1 MRTTWLSALA
11 VTAVSLLASTS
22 ALAQTRTVTGKVIE
36 AGNGAPIG
44 SAQVQIKGTTTGTLA
59 RDDGT
64 FTIIAPVQA
73 ITLTVRRIGF
83 PPQDV
88 AVAATQ
94 ESVTIT
100 MSRDPLKL
108 EEVVVTG
115 LATGMSR
122 RNLAN
127 SVASV
132 GAEEVSKVPA
142 TSIENALQGKVAG
155 AQIQQNTG
163 APGGG
168 NRIRLRGI
176 TSLISTA
183 NPLYVVDGVVTAD
196 IAIAPGLNKVTL
208 ASGTGIAVGSQ
219 ENPVNRIADLNP
231 NDIES
236 VEVLKGAAASA
247 IYGSKAS
254 AGVILITTKRGR
266 GGKPAF
272 TLRTGAGSSALA
284 YEEHSR
290 HFTNIADAYAVFAPI
305 AGTPQRAAVDQ
316 LFNPNLQ
323 IDYEKEAFGQ
333 HPFNWETS
341 LGVSGGNE
349 QTRYL
354 VSGLLKYDGGVAKNT
369 YARKQNLR
377 VNLDQNFGRKWVAS
391 INGEVLH
398 NGNDR
403 GLFGNDNAGNS
414 IYYTITKIP
423 SWLDLRQ
430 RPDGTYPASPFHA
443 SNPFQTIDMFQNE
456 ESVWR
461 SITSGRITYSPYT
474 SDRNQIRIVGV
485 GGFDVFQQKNFV
497 FSPPELY
504 FEDDDGFPG
513 TDALSYGQNINK
525 NLNLNAIHV
534 YTPAGGSFT
543 ATTSLGTQYETRD
556 LDVSR
561 TVSQN
566 LLSGLP
572 NLRDGTRRDLDEQA
586 ENVEDFGVFAQH
598 EFLWKERLLLTGGIR
613 ADRSTNNG
621 DTGQYFYYPKAAASY
636 RFAKVMRGVD
646 EVKAR
651 VAYGESGNQPTFG
664 QKFTNLTAGSI
675 GGIGGFTIGGT
686 TGSKDMRPERQR
698 EFEAGLDLALFGN
711 KATVE
716 LTGFE
721 RRISDLLLDRTLPPS
736 TGLGSE
742 RFNGGL
748 MRVRGFESSINIIPS
763 QFAGVQWNA
772 RINFALNRAKIM
784 ELPVPPFLFSTA
796 QVGAVRIEQGKSP
809 TQLIGN
815 DTVSVAD
822 KTPDGRDSVGLKVGQ
837 VVPVVMGDGNPDYTV
852 GFSNDF
858 KWRAFSA
865 YVLIDRQ
872 QGGMVAAGT
881 WRHYDLG
888 GNSRDFDVKTP
899 SGERLG
905 DQRVRVYRNVTR
917 TYYQDASFTKIR
929 EVTLGARVPKSWL
942 ARMRPLQGITDAQLS
957 VSGRNLYWW
966 TPYRGGDPEFSN
978 FGAGNDN
985 LQRNR
990 ELGAYPAS
998 RSFWVNLNLGF

>member
-73 ITLTVRRIGF
+73 ITLTIRRIGF

>member
-22 ALAQTRTVTGKVIE
+22 ALAQTRTVTGKVVE

-73 ITLTVRRIGF
+73 ITLTIRRIGF

-94 ESVTIT
+94 ASVTIT

>member
-1 MRTTWLSALA
+1 MLA
-11 VTAVSLLASTS
+11 ATLLASS
-22 ALAQTRTVTGKVIE
+22 AAVAQTRTITGKVVE

-44 SAQVQIKGTTTGTLA
+44 SAQIQIKGTTTGTLA

-64 FTIIAPVQA
+64 FTIIAPAQA
-73 ITLTVRRIGF
+73 VTLSVKRIGF

-88 AVAATQ
+88 PVAANQ

-100 MSRDPLKL
+100 MARDPLKL

-127 SVASV
+127 SVATV
-132 GAEEVSKVPA
+132 DAADVAKVPA
-142 TSIENALQGKVAG
+142 TSVENALQGKVAG

-183 NPLYVVDGVVTAD
+183 NPLYVVDGVVTSD
-196 IAIAPGLNKVTL
+196 IGIAPGLNKITL
-208 ASGTGIAVGSQ
+208 ASGSGIAVASQ
-219 ENPVNRIADLNP
+219 ESPVNRIADLNP

-272 TLRTGAGSSALA
+272 TLRSGAGSSALA

-290 HFTNIADAYAVFAPI
+290 HFKNIQDAYAVFAPI

-316 LFNPNLQ
+316 LFDPNRQ
-323 IDYEKEAFGQ
+323 IDYEKEAFGE

-341 LGVSGGNE
+341 LGVSGGND

-354 VSGLLKYDGGVAKNT
+354 VSGLLKYDGGIARNT
-369 YARKQNLR
+369 YARKQSLR
-377 VNLDQNFGRKWVAS
+377 VNLDQNFGPNWLAS
-391 INGEVLH
+391 INGEVLR
-398 NGNDR
+398 NANDR

-423 SWLDLRQ
+423 SWLDLR
-430 RPDGTYPASPFHA
+430 RRADGSYPISPFHA
-443 SNPFQTIDMFQNE
+443 SNPFQTMDLFQNQE
-456 ESVWR
+456 TVWR
-461 SITSGRITYSPYT
+461 SISSGRLTYSPYT
-474 SDRNQIRIVGV
+474 SERNQIRIVGV
-485 GGFDVFQQKNFV
+485 GGFDVFNQKNFV

-525 NLNLNAIHV
+525 NLNLNAVHV
-534 YTPAGGSFT
+534 FTPKGGAFS
-543 ATTSLGTQYETRD
+543 ATTSFGTQFETRD

-586 ENVEDFGVFAQH
+586 ESVQDFGMFAQH
-598 EFLWKERLLLTGGIR
+598 EFLWKERLLLTAGIR

-621 DTGQYFYYPKAAASY
+621 DTGKYFYYPKASASY
-636 RFAKVMRGVD
+636 RFSNVIRGFVD

-664 QKFTNLTAGSI
+664 QKFTNLNSGSI
-675 GGIGGFTIGGT
+675 GGIGGFTIGAT
-686 TGSKDMRPERQR
+686 TGSKTLRPERQK
-698 EFEAGLDLALFGN
+698 EYETGLDFALLGN
-711 KATVE
+711 RATVE
-716 LTGFE
+716 LTAFE

-736 TGLGSE
+736 SGLGSE

-748 MRVRGFESSINIIPS
+748 MRVRGFESSINIIPK
-763 QFAGVQWNA
+763 QFAGVQWSS
-772 RINFALNRAKIM
+772 RVNFALNRAKIM
-784 ELPVPPFLFSTA
+784 ELPVPPFLFSAA
-796 QVGAVRIEQGKSP
+796 QVGAVRIEKGKSP

-815 DTVSVAD
+815 DTVSVAN
-822 KTPDGRDSVGLKVGQ
+822 KTPDGRDSLGLKVGQ
-837 VVPVVMGDGNPDYTV
+837 VVPVVMGDGNPDYTL
-852 GFSNDF
+852 GFGNDF
-858 KWRAFSA
+858 KWKALSA

-872 QGGMVAAGT
+872 QGGMLAAGT

-888 GNSRDFDVKTP
+888 GNSRDYDVITP

-929 EVTLGARVPKSWL
+929 EVTLGARIPKSWL
-942 ARMRPLQGITDAQLS
+942 TKVRGMNGVSNAELS
-957 VSGRNLYWW
+957 VSGRNLSWW

-990 ELGAYPAS
+990 ELAAYPAS

>member
-1 MRTTWLSALA
+1 LALLTT
-11 VTAVSLLASTS
+11 TS
-22 ALAQTRTVTGKVIE
+22 AANAQTRTVTGKVVE
-36 AGNGAPIG
+36 VGNNAPIG
-44 SAQVQIKGTTTGTLA
+44 SAQIQIKGTTTGTLA

-64 FTIIAPVQA
+64 FTIVAPTTA

-83 PPQDV
+83 PPQD
-88 AVAATQ
+88 APVAANQDTI
-94 ESVTIT
+94 TIT
-100 MSRDPLKL
+100 MARDPLKL
-108 EEVVVTG
+108 EEIVVTG

-132 GAEEVSKVPA
+132 SADEVSKVPA

-176 TSLISTA
+176 TSLTSTA
-183 NPLYVVDGVVTAD
+183 NPLYVVDGVVTSD
-196 IAIAPGLNKVTL
+196 IGIAPGINRVTK
-208 ASGTGIAVGSQ
+208 ASGATSIAVASQ
-219 ENPVNRIADLNP
+219 ESPVNRIADLNP

-272 TLRTGAGSSALA
+272 TLRTGAGTSSLA
-284 YEEHSR
+284 YKEGSR
-290 HFTNIADAYAVFAPI
+290 HFTNIQDAYAVFAPI

-316 LFNPNLQ
+316 LFDPNRQ
-323 IDYEKEAFGQ
+323 IDYEQEVFGE

-369 YARKQNLR
+369 YARKQNIR
-377 VNLDQNFGRKWVAS
+377 VNLDQNFGKKWLAT
-391 INGEVLH
+391 INGEVLR
-398 NGNDR
+398 NNNDR

-423 SWLDLRQ
+423 SWLDLRR
-430 RPDGTYPASPFHA
+430 RPDGSYPVSPFHA
-443 SNPFQTIDMFQNE
+443 SNPFQTIDLFQNE
-456 ESVWR
+456 ETVWR
-461 SITSGRITYSPYT
+461 SITSGRLTYSAYT
-474 SDRNQIRIVGV
+474 SDRNQVRIVGV
-485 GGFDVFQQKNFV
+485 GGFDVFNQKNSV

-504 FEDDDGFPG
+504 FEDDDGFSG
-513 TDALSYGQNINK
+513 LNGLSYGQNINK
-525 NLNLNAIHV
+525 NLNLNAVHV
-534 YTPAGGSFT
+534 FTPVSGSFT

-556 LDVSR
+556 LDISR
-561 TVSQN
+561 TVSEN

-586 ENVEDFGVFAQH
+586 ENVEDFGMFAQH
-598 EFLWKERLLLTGGIR
+598 EFLWKEKLLLTAGLR

-621 DTGQYFYYPKAAASY
+621 DPGKYFYYPKASASY
-636 RFAKVMRGVD
+636 RFSNVIRDVIDEAKVRFAV
-646 EVKAR
+646 
-651 VAYGESGNQPTFG
+651 GESGNQPTFG
-664 QKFTNLTAGSI
+664 QKFTNLNSGNI
-675 GGIGGFTIGGT
+675 GGIGGFTIGT
-686 TGSKDMRPERQR
+686 TAGSKDLRPERQR
-698 EFEAGLDLALFGN
+698 EYETGVDLAMFGN

-716 LTGFE
+716 VTAFE

-736 TGLGSE
+736 SGLGSE

-748 MRVRGFESSINIIPS
+748 MRVRGLESSINIIPRE
-763 QFAGVQWNA
+763 FGGVQWNS
-772 RINFALNRAKIM
+772 RINFALNRAKIL
-784 ELPVPPFLFSTA
+784 ELPVPPFLFSSA
-796 QVGAVRIEQGKSP
+796 QVGAVRIEKGKSP

-815 DTVSVAD
+815 DTVSVAG
-822 KTPDGRDSVGLKVGQ
+822 KTPDGRDSVGLTVGQ
-837 VVPVVMGDGNPDYTV
+837 IVPVVMGDGNPDYTL
-852 GFSNDF
+852 GFGNDF
-858 KWRAFSA
+858 KWKGLSA

-872 QGGMVAAGT
+872 QGGMLAAGT

-888 GNSRDFDVKTP
+888 GNSRDFDVVTK

-905 DQRVRVYRNVTR
+905 DQRVRAYRNVTR
-917 TYYQDASFTKIR
+917 IYYQDASFTKIR
-929 EVTLGARVPKSWL
+929 EVTLGAKIPRSWL
-942 ARMRPLQGITDAQLS
+942 SKVRGVQGVSDAQIS

-966 TPYRGGDPEFSN
+966 TPYRGGDPEFTN

-990 ELGAYPAS
+990 ELAAYPAS

>member
-1 MRTTWLSALA
+1 MRYTWLFALA
-11 VTAVSLLASTS
+11 SSLASTA
-22 ALAQTRTVTGKVIE
+22 ALAQTRTVTGKAVE
-36 AGNGAPIG
+36 AENGAPIG
-44 SAQVQIKGTTTGTLA
+44 SAQIQIKGTTTGTLT

-64 FTIIAPVQA
+64 FTIIAPPQA

-83 PPQDV
+83 PPQDIAV
-88 AVAATQ
+88 AVNQNT
-94 ESVTIT
+94 VTIS
-100 MSRDPLKL
+100 MPRDPLKL
-108 EEVVVTG
+108 QEVVVTG
-115 LATGMSR
+115 LATGMAR

-132 GAEEVSKVPA
+132 DGAEVNRVPA

-176 TSLISTA
+176 TSLVSTA

-196 IAIAPGLNKVTL
+196 IGIAPGINRVTR
-208 ASGTGIAVGSQ
+208 ASGATSIAVASQ
-219 ENPVNRIADLNP
+219 ESPVNRIADLNP

-254 AGVILITTKRGR
+254 AGVILITTRRGQ

-272 TLRTGAGSSALA
+272 SLRTGIGSSSLA
-284 YEEHSR
+284 YKEHSR
-290 HFTNIADAYAVFAPI
+290 HFTNIQDAYAVYAPI

-316 LFNPNLQ
+316 MFDPNRQ
-323 IDYEKEAFGQ
+323 IDYEEVAFGEN
-333 HPFNWETS
+333 PINWETS

-354 VSGLLKYDGGVAKNT
+354 VSGLLKYDGGITKNT
-369 YARKQNLR
+369 YARKQGIR

-391 INGEVLH
+391 INGEVLR
-398 NGNDR
+398 NNNDR

-430 RPDGTYPASPFHA
+430 RPDGSYPVSPFHA
-443 SNPFQTIDMFQNE
+443 SNPLQTIDKFQNE
-456 ESVWR
+456 ETVWR
-461 SITSGRITYSPYT
+461 SITSGRLTYQAYT
-474 SDRNQIRIVGV
+474 SDQHQVQFVGI
-485 GGFDVFQQKNFV
+485 GGFDVFNQKNFV
-497 FSPPELY
+497 FSPPELF
-504 FEDDDGFPG
+504 FEDDDGFTG
-513 TDALSYGQNINK
+513 LNALSYGQNLNT
-525 NLNLNAIHV
+525 NLNLNGV
-534 YTPAGGSFT
+534 YVFTPRAGSFT
-543 ATTSLGTQYETRD
+543 LTTSAGTQYETRT

-561 TVSQN
+561 TVSEN

-586 ENVEDFGVFAQH
+586 EDVEDFGMFAQS
-598 EFLWKERLLLTGGIR
+598 EFLWKERLLLTAGIR
-613 ADRSTNNG
+613 ADRSSNNG
-621 DTGQYFYYPKAAASY
+621 DPGKYFYYPKAAVSY
-636 RFAKVMRGVD
+636 RFMNVAAGWLDEAKVRFAV
-646 EVKAR
+646 
-651 VAYGESGNQPTFG
+651 GESGNQPTFG
-664 QKFTNLTAGSI
+664 QKFTNLNSGSI
-675 GGIGGFTIGGT
+675 GGIGGFTIGT
-686 TGSKDMRPERQR
+686 TAGSKDLHPERQR
-698 EFEAGLDLALFGN
+698 EYETGVDLTMFGHV
-711 KATVE
+711 ATVE
-716 LTGFE
+716 LTAFE
-721 RRISDLLLDRTLPPS
+721 RQISDLLLDRTLPPS
-736 TGLGSE
+736 SGLGSE

-748 MRVRGFESSINIIPS
+748 MRVRGFESSINIIPKP
-763 QFAGVQWNA
+763 FAGVQWTS
-772 RINFALNRAKIM
+772 RINFAMNRGKIL

-796 QVGAVRIEQGKSP
+796 QVGAVRIEKGKSP

-815 DTVSVAD
+815 DTVSIAG
-822 KTPDGRDSVGLKVGQ
+822 KTPDGRDSVGLKIGA
-837 VVPVVMGDGNPDYTV
+837 VVPVVMGDGNPDYTI
-852 GFSNDF
+852 GFGNDF
-858 KWRAFSA
+858 KWKALSA

-872 QGGMVAAGT
+872 QGGMLAAGT

-888 GNSRDFDVKTP
+888 GNSRDYDAPTKN
-899 SGERLG
+899 GNERLG

-917 TYYQDASFTKIR
+917 TYYQDASFTKLR
-929 EVTLGARVPKSWL
+929 EVTVGAQVPKAWL
-942 ARMRPLQGITDAQLS
+942 SKVRGFNGVTNAQVS
-957 VSGRNLYWW
+957 VSGRNLFWW

-990 ELGAYPAS
+990 ELAAYPAN

>member
-1 MRTTWLSALA
+1 LALLTT
-11 VTAVSLLASTS
+11 TS
-22 ALAQTRTVTGKVIE
+22 AANAQTRTVTGKVVE
-36 AGNGAPIG
+36 VGNNAPIG
-44 SAQVQIKGTTTGTLA
+44 SAQIQIKGTTTGTLA

-64 FTIIAPVQA
+64 FTIIAPTTA

-83 PPQDV
+83 PPQD
-88 AVAATQ
+88 APVAANQDTI
-94 ESVTIT
+94 TIT
-100 MSRDPLKL
+100 MARDPLKL
-108 EEVVVTG
+108 EEIVVTG

-132 GAEEVSKVPA
+132 SADEVSKVPA

-176 TSLISTA
+176 TSLTSTA
-183 NPLYVVDGVVTAD
+183 NPLYVVDGVVTSD
-196 IAIAPGLNKVTL
+196 IGIAPGINRVTK
-208 ASGTGIAVGSQ
+208 ASGATSIAVASQ
-219 ENPVNRIADLNP
+219 ESPVNRIADLNP

-272 TLRTGAGSSALA
+272 TLRTGAGTSSLA
-284 YEEHSR
+284 YKEGSR
-290 HFTNIADAYAVFAPI
+290 HFTNIQDAYAVFAPI

-316 LFNPNLQ
+316 LFDPNRQ
-323 IDYEKEAFGQ
+323 IDYEQEVFGE

-369 YARKQNLR
+369 YARKQNIR
-377 VNLDQNFGRKWVAS
+377 VNLDQNFGKKWLAT
-391 INGEVLH
+391 INGEVLR
-398 NGNDR
+398 NNNDR

-414 IYYTITKIP
+414 IYYTNTKIP
-423 SWLDLRQ
+423 SWLDLLR
-430 RPDGTYPASPFHA
+430 RPDGSYPVSPFHA
-443 SNPFQTIDMFQNE
+443 SNPFQTIDLFQNE
-456 ESVWR
+456 ETVWR
-461 SITSGRITYSPYT
+461 SITSGRLTYSAYT
-474 SDRNQIRIVGV
+474 SDRNQVRIVGV
-485 GGFDVFQQKNFV
+485 GGFDVFNQKNSV

-504 FEDDDGFPG
+504 FEDDDGFSG
-513 TDALSYGQNINK
+513 LNGLSYGQNINK
-525 NLNLNAIHV
+525 NLNLNAVHV
-534 YTPAGGSFT
+534 FTPVSGSFT

-556 LDVSR
+556 LDISR
-561 TVSQN
+561 TVSEN

-586 ENVEDFGVFAQH
+586 ENVEDFGMFAQH
-598 EFLWKERLLLTGGIR
+598 EFLWKEKLLLTAGLR

-621 DTGQYFYYPKAAASY
+621 DPGKYFYYPKASASY
-636 RFAKVMRGVD
+636 RFSNVIRDVIDEAKVRFAV
-646 EVKAR
+646 
-651 VAYGESGNQPTFG
+651 GESGNQPTFG
-664 QKFTNLTAGSI
+664 QKFTNLNSGNI
-675 GGIGGFTIGGT
+675 GGIGGFTIGT
-686 TGSKDMRPERQR
+686 TAGSKDLRPERQR
-698 EFEAGLDLALFGN
+698 EYETGVDLAMFGN

-716 LTGFE
+716 VTAFE

-736 TGLGSE
+736 SGLGSE

-748 MRVRGFESSINIIPS
+748 MRVRGLESSINIIPRE
-763 QFAGVQWNA
+763 FGGVQWNS
-772 RINFALNRAKIM
+772 RINFALNRAKIL
-784 ELPVPPFLFSTA
+784 ELPVPPFLFSSA
-796 QVGAVRIEQGKSP
+796 QVGAVRIEKGKSP

-815 DTVSVAD
+815 DTVSVAG
-822 KTPDGRDSVGLKVGQ
+822 KTPDGRDSVGLTVGQ
-837 VVPVVMGDGNPDYTV
+837 IVPVVMGDGNPDYTL
-852 GFSNDF
+852 GFGNDF
-858 KWRAFSA
+858 KWKGLSA

-872 QGGMVAAGT
+872 QGGMLAAGT

-888 GNSRDFDVKTP
+888 GNSRDFDVVTK

-905 DQRVRVYRNVTR
+905 DQRVRAYRNVTR
-917 TYYQDASFTKIR
+917 IYYQDASFTKIR
-929 EVTLGARVPKSWL
+929 EVTLGAKIPRSWL
-942 ARMRPLQGITDAQLS
+942 SKVRGVQGVSDAQIS

-966 TPYRGGDPEFSN
+966 TPYRGGDPEFTN

-990 ELGAYPAS
+990 ELAAYPAS

>member
-1 MRTTWLSALA
+1 MKYTWLSALA
-11 VTAVSLLASTS
+11 LTVLATTTAI
-22 ALAQTRTVTGKVIE
+22 AQTRTVTGKVVE
-36 AGNGAPIG
+36 VGNNAPIG
-44 SAQVQIKGTTTGTLA
+44 SAQIQIKGTTTGTLA

-64 FTIIAPVQA
+64 FTIVAPTTA

-88 AVAATQ
+88 PVAANQ
-94 ESVTIT
+94 DNITIT
-100 MSRDPLKL
+100 MARDPLKL
-108 EEVVVTG
+108 EEIVVTG

-132 GAEEVSKVPA
+132 SADEVAKVPA

-176 TSLISTA
+176 TSLTSTA
-183 NPLYVVDGVVTAD
+183 NPLYVVDGVVTSD
-196 IAIAPGLNKVTL
+196 IGIAPGINRVTK
-208 ASGTGIAVGSQ
+208 ASGATSIAVASQ
-219 ENPVNRIADLNP
+219 ESPVNRIADLNP

-272 TLRTGAGSSALA
+272 TLRTGAGTSSLA
-284 YEEHSR
+284 YKERSR
-290 HFTNIADAYAVFAPI
+290 HFTNIQDAYAVFAPI

-316 LFNPNLQ
+316 LFDPNRQ
-323 IDYEKEAFGQ
+323 IDYEEEVFGEN
-333 HPFNWETS
+333 PLNWETS

-369 YARKQNLR
+369 YARKQNVR
-377 VNLDQNFGRKWVAS
+377 VNLDQNFGKKWLAT
-391 INGEVLH
+391 INGEVLR
-398 NGNDR
+398 NNNDR

-423 SWLDLRQ
+423 SWLDLRR
-430 RPDGTYPASPFHA
+430 RPDGSYPVSPFHA

-456 ESVWR
+456 ETVWR
-461 SITSGRITYSPYT
+461 SITSGRLTYSAYT
-474 SDRNQIRIVGV
+474 SDRNQVRLVGV
-485 GGFDVFQQKNFV
+485 GGFDVFNQKNFV
-497 FSPPELY
+497 FSPPELF
-504 FEDDDGFPG
+504 FEDDDGFSG
-513 TDALSYGQNINK
+513 LNGLSYGQNINK
-525 NLNLNAIHV
+525 NLNLNAVHV
-534 YTPAGGSFT
+534 FTPGGGSFT
-543 ATTSLGTQYETRD
+543 ATTSIGTQYETRD

-561 TVSQN
+561 TVSEN

-586 ENVEDFGVFAQH
+586 ESVEDFGMFAQH
-598 EFLWKERLLLTGGIR
+598 EFLWKERLLLTAGIR

-621 DTGQYFYYPKAAASY
+621 DAGKYFYYPKASASY
-636 RFAKVMRGVD
+636 RFSNVIKNVIDEAKVRFAV
-646 EVKAR
+646 
-651 VAYGESGNQPTFG
+651 GESGNQPTFG
-664 QKFTNLTAGSI
+664 QKFTNLNSSSI
-675 GGIGGFTIGGT
+675 GGIGGFTIGAT
-686 TGSKDMRPERQR
+686 AGSKELRPERQR
-698 EFEAGLDLALFGN
+698 EYETGVDLAMFGN
-711 KATVE
+711 RATVE
-716 LTGFE
+716 LTAFE

-736 TGLGSE
+736 SGLGSE

-748 MRVRGFESSINIIPS
+748 MRVRGLESSINIIPKE
-763 QFAGVQWNA
+763 FAGIQWSS

-796 QVGAVRIEQGKSP
+796 QVGAVRIEKGKSP

-815 DTVSVAD
+815 DTVSVAG

-852 GFSNDF
+852 GFGNDF
-858 KWRAFSA
+858 KWKALSA

-872 QGGMVAAGT
+872 QGGMLAAGT

-888 GNSRDFDVKTP
+888 GNSRDFDVKTET
-899 SGERLG
+899 GERLG

-929 EVTLGARVPKSWL
+929 EVTLGARIPRSWL
-942 ARMRPLQGITDAQLS
+942 GKVRGVQGVTDAQIS

-966 TPYRGGDPEFSN
+966 TPYRGGDPEFTN

-990 ELGAYPAS
+990 ELAAYPAS

>member
-1 MRTTWLSALA
+1 MKYAWLFALA
-11 VTAVSLLASTS
+11 TILASP
-22 ALAQTRTVTGKVIE
+22 LQAQTRTVTGKVIE
-36 AGNGAPIG
+36 VGNGAPIG
-44 SAQVQIKGTTTGTLA
+44 SAQIQIKGTTTGTLA

-64 FTIIAPVQA
+64 FTIVAPTQA

-88 AVAATQ
+88 AVAAN
-94 ESVTIT
+94 ENSVTIS
-100 MSRDPLKL
+100 MARDPLKL
-108 EEVVVTG
+108 EEIVVTG

-132 GAEEVSKVPA
+132 DAADVARVPA

-176 TSLISTA
+176 TSLVSTA
-183 NPLYVVDGVVTAD
+183 NPLYVVDGVVTSD
-196 IAIAPGLNKVTL
+196 IGIAPGINRVTK
-208 ASGTGIAVGSQ
+208 ASGATSIAVASQ
-219 ENPVNRIADLNP
+219 ESPVNRIADLNP

-272 TLRTGAGSSALA
+272 TFRSGAGTSDLA

-290 HFTNIADAYAVFAPI
+290 HFTNIQDAYAVFAPI

-316 LFNPNLQ
+316 LFSPDRQ
-323 IDYEKEAFGQ
+323 IDYEQLAFGEN
-333 HPFNWETS
+333 PLNWETS
-341 LGVSGGNE
+341 LGISGGNE

-377 VNLDQNFGRKWVAS
+377 VNLDQNFGKKWVAM
-391 INGEVLH
+391 INGEVLR
-398 NGNDR
+398 NSNDR

-423 SWLDLRQ
+423 SWLDLR
-430 RPDGTYPASPFHA
+430 RRADGSYPISPFHA
-443 SNPFQTIDMFQNE
+443 SNPFQTMDLFQNQE
-456 ESVWR
+456 TVWR
-461 SITSGRITYSPYT
+461 SITSGRLTYQAYT
-474 SDRNQIRIVGV
+474 SDRNQVRIIGV
-485 GGFDVFQQKNFV
+485 GGLDVFNQKNFV

-504 FEDDDGFPG
+504 FEDDDGFSG
-513 TDALSYGQNINK
+513 LNGLSYGQNVNK
-525 NLNLNAIHV
+525 NLNLNAVHV
-534 YTPAGGSFT
+534 FSPKGGSFT
-543 ATTSLGTQYETRD
+543 ATTSVGTQFETRD
-556 LDVSR
+556 LDISRNVSE
-561 TVSQN
+561 N

-586 ENVEDFGVFAQH
+586 ERVEDFGMFAQH

-621 DTGQYFYYPKAAASY
+621 DTHKYFYYPKASASY
-636 RFAKVMRGVD
+636 RFSNVIPGVVD
-646 EVKAR
+646 EAKLRAAV
-651 VAYGESGNQPTFG
+651 GESGNQPTFG
-664 QKFTNLTAGSI
+664 QKFTNLNSGSI
-675 GGIGGFTIGGT
+675 GGIGGFTIGAT
-686 TGSKDMRPERQR
+686 TGSKTLRPERQR
-698 EFEAGLDLALFGN
+698 EYETGLDLTLLGN

-716 LTGFE
+716 LTAFE

-736 TGLGSE
+736 SGLGSE

-748 MRVRGFESSINIIPS
+748 MRVRGFESSINIIPKP
-763 QFAGVQWNA
+763 FAGVQWNS
-772 RINFALNRAKIM
+772 RVNFAMNRAKIL
-784 ELPVPPFLFSTA
+784 ELPVPPYLFSTA
-796 QVGAVRIEQGKSP
+796 QVGAVRIEKGKSP

-815 DTVSVAD
+815 DTVSVAG
-822 KTPDGRDSVGLKVGQ
+822 KTPDGRDSVGLKIGT
-837 VVPVVMGDGNPDYTV
+837 VVPVVMGDGNPDFTV
-852 GFSNDF
+852 GFGNDF
-858 KWRAFSA
+858 KWRALSA
-865 YVLIDRQ
+865 YILIDRQ
-872 QGGMVAAGT
+872 QGGMLAAGT

-888 GNSRDFDVKTP
+888 GNSRDFDVMTKT
-899 SGERLG
+899 GERLG

-929 EVTLGARVPKSWL
+929 EVTLGARIPKSLL
-942 ARMRPLQGITDAQLS
+942 AKVRGLQGVSDAQIS
-957 VSGRNLYWW
+957 VSGRNLFWW
-966 TPYRGGDPEFSN
+966 TPYRGGDPEFTN

-990 ELGAYPAS
+990 ELAAYPAS
-998 RSFWVNLNLGF
+998 RNFWVNLNLGF

>member
-1 MRTTWLSALA
+1 M
-11 VTAVSLLASTS
+11 
-22 ALAQTRTVTGKVIE
+22 
-36 AGNGAPIG
+36 
-44 SAQVQIKGTTTGTLA
+44 
-59 RDDGT
+59 
-64 FTIIAPVQA
+64 
-73 ITLTVRRIGF
+73 
-83 PPQDV
+83 
-88 AVAATQ
+88 
-94 ESVTIT
+94 
-100 MSRDPLKL
+100 
-108 EEVVVTG
+108 
-115 LATGMSR
+115 
-122 RNLAN
+122 
-127 SVASV
+127 
-132 GAEEVSKVPA
+132 
-142 TSIENALQGKVAG
+142 
-155 AQIQQNTG
+155 
-163 APGGG
+163 
-168 NRIRLRGI
+168 
-176 TSLISTA
+176 
-183 NPLYVVDGVVTAD
+183 
-196 IAIAPGLNKVTL
+196 
-208 ASGTGIAVGSQ
+208 
-219 ENPVNRIADLNP
+219 
-231 NDIES
+231 
-236 VEVLKGAAASA
+236 
-247 IYGSKAS
+247 
-254 AGVILITTKRGR
+254 
-266 GGKPAF
+266 
-272 TLRTGAGSSALA
+272 
-284 YEEHSR
+284 
-290 HFTNIADAYAVFAPI
+290 FAPI

-341 LGVSGGNE
+341 LGVSGGND

-430 RPDGTYPASPFHA
+430 RPDGSYPVSPFHA

-586 ENVEDFGVFAQH
+586 ESVEDFGVFAQH

-736 TGLGSE
+736 IGPRLRALQWWPHAGAWLRELDQHHPEPVRRRAVECAHQLRVEPREDHGAAGSAVPLQH
-742 RFNGGL
+742 G
-748 MRVRGFESSINIIPS
+748 
-763 QFAGVQWNA
+763 AG
-772 RINFALNRAKIM
+772 RCRTHRAG
-784 ELPVPPFLFSTA
+784 
-796 QVGAVRIEQGKSP
+796 Q
-809 TQLIGN
+809 
-815 DTVSVAD
+815 VAD
-822 KTPDGRDSVGLKVGQ
+822 AAHRQRHGQ
-837 VVPVVMGDGNPDYTV
+837 
-852 GFSNDF
+852 
-858 KWRAFSA
+858 R
-865 YVLIDRQ
+865 R
-872 QGGMVAAGT
+872 
-881 WRHYDLG
+881 R
-888 GNSRDFDVKTP
+888 
-899 SGERLG
+899 
-905 DQRVRVYRNVTR
+905 
-917 TYYQDASFTKIR
+917 QDA
-929 EVTLGARVPKSWL
+929 
-942 ARMRPLQGITDAQLS
+942 
-957 VSGRNLYWW
+957 
-966 TPYRGGDPEFSN
+966 
-978 FGAGNDN
+978 
-985 LQRNR
+985 
-990 ELGAYPAS
+990 
-998 RSFWVNLNLGF
+998 

>member
-1 MRTTWLSALA
+1 LALLTT
-11 VTAVSLLASTS
+11 TS
-22 ALAQTRTVTGKVIE
+22 AANAQTRTVTGKVVE
-36 AGNGAPIG
+36 VGNNAPIG
-44 SAQVQIKGTTTGTLA
+44 SAQIQIKGTTTGTLA

-64 FTIIAPVQA
+64 FTIVAPTTA

-83 PPQDV
+83 PPQD
-88 AVAATQ
+88 APVAANQDTI
-94 ESVTIT
+94 TIT
-100 MSRDPLKL
+100 MARDPLKL
-108 EEVVVTG
+108 EEIVVTG

-132 GAEEVSKVPA
+132 SADEVSKVPA

-176 TSLISTA
+176 TSLTSTA
-183 NPLYVVDGVVTAD
+183 NPLYVVDGVVTSD
-196 IAIAPGLNKVTL
+196 IGIAPGINRVTK
-208 ASGTGIAVGSQ
+208 ASGATSIAVASQ
-219 ENPVNRIADLNP
+219 ESPVNRIADLNP

-272 TLRTGAGSSALA
+272 TLRTGAGTSSLA
-284 YEEHSR
+284 YKEGSR
-290 HFTNIADAYAVFAPI
+290 HFTNIQDAYVVFAPI

-316 LFNPNLQ
+316 LFDPNRQ
-323 IDYEKEAFGQ
+323 IDYEQEVFGE

-369 YARKQNLR
+369 YARKQNIR
-377 VNLDQNFGRKWVAS
+377 VNLDQNFGKKWLAT
-391 INGEVLH
+391 INGEVLR
-398 NGNDR
+398 NNNDR

-423 SWLDLRQ
+423 SWLDLRR
-430 RPDGTYPASPFHA
+430 RPDGSYPVSPFHA
-443 SNPFQTIDMFQNE
+443 SNPFQTIDLFQNE
-456 ESVWR
+456 ETVWR
-461 SITSGRITYSPYT
+461 SITSGRLTYSAYT
-474 SDRNQIRIVGV
+474 SDRNQVRIVGV
-485 GGFDVFQQKNFV
+485 GGFDVFNQKNSV

-504 FEDDDGFPG
+504 FEDDDGFSG
-513 TDALSYGQNINK
+513 LNGLSYGQNINK
-525 NLNLNAIHV
+525 NLNLNAVHV
-534 YTPAGGSFT
+534 FTPVSGSFT

-556 LDVSR
+556 LDISR
-561 TVSQN
+561 TVSEN

-586 ENVEDFGVFAQH
+586 ENVEDFGMFAQH
-598 EFLWKERLLLTGGIR
+598 EFLWKEKLLLTAGLR

-621 DTGQYFYYPKAAASY
+621 DPGKYFYYPKASASY
-636 RFAKVMRGVD
+636 RFSNVIRDVIDEAKVRFAV
-646 EVKAR
+646 
-651 VAYGESGNQPTFG
+651 GESGNQPTFG
-664 QKFTNLTAGSI
+664 QKFTNLNSGNI
-675 GGIGGFTIGGT
+675 GGIGGFTIGT
-686 TGSKDMRPERQR
+686 TAGSKDLRPERQR
-698 EFEAGLDLALFGN
+698 EYETGVDLAMFGN

-716 LTGFE
+716 VTAFE

-736 TGLGSE
+736 SGLGSE

-748 MRVRGFESSINIIPS
+748 MRVRGLESSINIIPRE
-763 QFAGVQWNA
+763 FGGVQWNS
-772 RINFALNRAKIM
+772 RINFALNRAKIL
-784 ELPVPPFLFSTA
+784 ELPVPPFLFSSA
-796 QVGAVRIEQGKSP
+796 QVGAVRIEKGKSP

-815 DTVSVAD
+815 DTVSVAG
-822 KTPDGRDSVGLKVGQ
+822 KTPDGRDSVGLTVGQ
-837 VVPVVMGDGNPDYTV
+837 IVPVVMGDGNPDYTL
-852 GFSNDF
+852 GFGNDF
-858 KWRAFSA
+858 KWKGLSA

-872 QGGMVAAGT
+872 QGGMLAAGT

-888 GNSRDFDVKTP
+888 GNSRDFDVVTK

-905 DQRVRVYRNVTR
+905 DQRVRAYRNVTR
-917 TYYQDASFTKIR
+917 IYYQDASFTKIR
-929 EVTLGARVPKSWL
+929 EVTLGAKIPRSWL
-942 ARMRPLQGITDAQLS
+942 SKVRGVQGVSDAQIS

-966 TPYRGGDPEFSN
+966 TPYRGGDPEFTN

-990 ELGAYPAS
+990 ELAAYPAS

>member
-1 MRTTWLSALA
+1 MKSTWLYALA
-11 VTAVSLLASTS
+11 ATVLATSTAI
-22 ALAQTRTVTGKVIE
+22 AQTRTVTGRVVE
-36 AGNGAPIG
+36 VGNNAPIG
-44 SAQVQIKGTTTGTLA
+44 SAQIQIKGTTTGTLA

-64 FTIIAPVQA
+64 FTIVAPTQA

-88 AVAATQ
+88 PVAANQ
-94 ESVTIT
+94 DNVTIT

-108 EEVVVTG
+108 EEIVVTG

-132 GAEEVSKVPA
+132 SADEVAKVPA
-142 TSIENALQGKVAG
+142 TSIENALQGKIAG

-176 TSLISTA
+176 TSLTSTA
-183 NPLYVVDGVVTAD
+183 NPLYVVDGVVTSD
-196 IAIAPGLNKVTL
+196 IGIAPGINRVTK
-208 ASGTGIAVGSQ
+208 ASGSVSIAVSSQ
-219 ENPVNRIADLNP
+219 ESPVNRIADLNP

-272 TLRTGAGSSALA
+272 TLRTGAGTSSLA
-284 YEEHSR
+284 YKEHSR
-290 HFTNIADAYAVFAPI
+290 HFTNIQDAYAVFAPI
-305 AGTPQRAAVDQ
+305 AGTAQRAAVDQ
-316 LFNPNLQ
+316 LFDPNRQ
-323 IDYEKEAFGQ
+323 IDYEEEVFGEN
-333 HPFNWETS
+333 PLNWETS

-354 VSGLLKYDGGVAKNT
+354 ISGLLKYDGGVAKNT
-369 YARKQNLR
+369 YARKQNVR
-377 VNLDQNFGRKWVAS
+377 VNLDQNFGKKWLAT
-391 INGEVLH
+391 INGEVLR
-398 NGNDR
+398 NNNDR

-423 SWLDLRQ
+423 SWLDLRR
-430 RPDGTYPASPFHA
+430 RPDGSYPVSPFHA
-443 SNPFQTIDMFQNE
+443 SNPFQTIDKFQNE
-456 ESVWR
+456 ETVWR
-461 SITSGRITYSPYT
+461 SITSGRLTYSAYT
-474 SDRNQIRIVGV
+474 SARNQVRIVGV
-485 GGFDVFQQKNFV
+485 GGFDVFNQKNFV
-497 FSPPELY
+497 FSPPELF
-504 FEDDDGFPG
+504 FEDDDGFSG
-513 TDALSYGQNINK
+513 LNGLSYGQNINK
-525 NLNLNAIHV
+525 NLNLNAVHV
-534 YTPAGGSFT
+534 YTPGGGSFT
-543 ATTSLGTQYETRD
+543 ATTSVGTQYETRD

-561 TVSQN
+561 TVSEN

-586 ENVEDFGVFAQH
+586 ESVEDFGMFAQH
-598 EFLWKERLLLTGGIR
+598 EFLWKERLLLTAGIR

-621 DTGQYFYYPKAAASY
+621 DAGKYFYYPKASASY
-636 RFAKVMRGVD
+636 RFSNVVPNIIDEAKVRFAV
-646 EVKAR
+646 
-651 VAYGESGNQPTFG
+651 GESGNQPTFG
-664 QKFTNLTAGSI
+664 QKFTNLNSGSI
-675 GGIGGFTIGGT
+675 GGIGGFTIGT
-686 TGSKDMRPERQR
+686 TAGSKDLRPERQR
-698 EFEAGLDLALFGN
+698 EYETGVDLAMFGN

-716 LTGFE
+716 LTAFE

-736 TGLGSE
+736 SGLGSE
-742 RFNGGL
+742 RFNGGV
-748 MRVRGFESSINIIPS
+748 MRVRGLESSINIIPKE
-763 QFAGVQWNA
+763 FAGVQWNS
-772 RINFALNRAKIM
+772 RINFAMNRAKILK
-784 ELPVPPFLFSTA
+784 LPVPPFLFSTA
-796 QVGAVRIEQGKSP
+796 QVGAVRIEKGKSP

-815 DTVSVAD
+815 DTVSVAG
-822 KTPDGRDSVGLKVGQ
+822 KTPDGRDSVGLVVGQ

-852 GFSNDF
+852 GFGNDF
-858 KWRAFSA
+858 KWKALSA

-872 QGGMVAAGT
+872 QGGMLAAGT

-888 GNSRDFDVKTP
+888 GNSRDFDVRTKN
-899 SGERLG
+899 GERLG

-929 EVTLGARVPKSWL
+929 EVTLGAKIPRSWL
-942 ARMRPLQGITDAQLS
+942 GKVRGVQGVTDAQIS

-966 TPYRGGDPEFSN
+966 TPYRGGDPEFTN

-990 ELGAYPAS
+990 ELAAYPAS

>member
-1 MRTTWLSALA
+1 MRYTLLSTLA
-11 VTAVSLLASTS
+11 MTLLASTS
-22 ALAQTRTVTGKVIE
+22 ALAQTRTVTGRVLE
-36 AGNGAPIG
+36 AGTNAPIG
-44 SAQVQIKGTTTGTLA
+44 SAQVQVKGTTTGTLA

-64 FTIIAPVQA
+64 FTLIAPAQA

-88 AVAATQ
+88 PVAANQDT
-94 ESVTIT
+94 VTIT
-100 MSRDPLKL
+100 MARDPLKL

-115 LATGMSR
+115 LATGISR

-132 GAEEVSKVPA
+132 GADEVAKVPA

-176 TSLISTA
+176 TSLTSTA
-183 NPLYVVDGVVTAD
+183 NPLYVVDGVVTSD
-196 IAIAPGLNKVTL
+196 IGIAPGINRVTR
-208 ASGTGIAVGSQ
+208 ASGATSIAVASQ
-219 ENPVNRIADLNP
+219 ESPVNRIADINP

-266 GGKPAF
+266 GGRPQF
-272 TLRTGAGSSALA
+272 TLRTGAGTADLA
-284 YEEHSR
+284 YKEGSR
-290 HFTNIADAYAVFAPI
+290 RFQSIQDAYAVFAPI

-316 LFNPNLQ
+316 LFDPNRQ
-323 IDYEKEAFGQ
+323 IDYEEEVFGEN
-333 HPFNWETS
+333 PLNWETS
-341 LGVSGGNE
+341 LSVTGGNE

-354 VSGLLKYDGGVAKNT
+354 LSGLLKYDGGVVKNT
-369 YARKQNLR
+369 YARKQTLR
-377 VNLDQNFGRKWVAS
+377 VNLDQNFGRKWTAS
-391 INGEVLH
+391 INGEVLR
-398 NGNDR
+398 NNNDR

-423 SWLDLRQ
+423 SWLDLRKQ
-430 RPDGTYPASPFHA
+430 ADGSYPRSPFHN
-443 SNPFQTIDMFQNE
+443 SNPFQTIDLFQNE
-456 ESVWR
+456 ETVWR
-461 SITSGRITYSPYT
+461 SISSGRLTYEAYT
-474 SDRNQIRIVGV
+474 SARNTVRFLGV
-485 GGFDVFQQKNFV
+485 GGLDVFNQKNFV

-504 FEDDDGFPG
+504 FEPNDGFAG
-513 TDALSYGQNINK
+513 LNGLSYGQNINK
-525 NLNLNAIHV
+525 NLNLNGVHLF
-534 YTPAGGSFT
+534 TPAGGSFT
-543 ATTSLGTQYETRD
+543 ATTSIGTQYETRD

-561 TVSQN
+561 TVSEN

-586 ENVEDFGVFAQH
+586 ETVEDFGMFAQH
-598 EFLWKERLLLTGGIR
+598 EFLWREKLLLTAGIR

-621 DTGQYFYYPKAAASY
+621 DPDKYHYYPKASASY
-636 RFAKVMRGVD
+636 RFTDVIDGWVD
-646 EVKAR
+646 EAKIR
-651 VAYGESGNQPTFG
+651 VAVGESGNQPTFG
-664 QKFTNLTAGSI
+664 QKFTNLTSGNI
-675 GGIGGFTIGGT
+675 GGIGGFQIGT
-686 TGSKDMRPERQR
+686 SAGSPDLRPERQR
-698 EFEAGLDLALFGN
+698 EYETGVDLALFGN

-716 LTGFE
+716 LTAFE

-748 MRVRGFESSINIIPS
+748 MRVRGLESSINIIPRP
-763 QFAGVQWNA
+763 FAGVQWSS
-772 RINFALNRAKIM
+772 RINFAMNRAKIL
-784 ELPVPPFLFSTA
+784 ELPVPPFFFSTA
-796 QVGAVRIEQGKSP
+796 QVGAVRIEKGKSP

-815 DTVSVAD
+815 DTVRIAG
-822 KTPDGRDSVGLKVGQ
+822 KTPDGRDSVGLRVGQ
-837 VVPVVMGDGNPDYTV
+837 VVPVVMGDGNPDYTI
-852 GFSNDF
+852 GIGNDF
-858 KWRAFSA
+858 RWKALSA

-872 QGGMVAAGT
+872 QGGMLAAGT

-888 GNSRDFDVKTP
+888 GNSRDYDVMTP
-899 SGERLG
+899 EGERLG

-917 TYYQDASFTKIR
+917 VYYQDASFTKIR
-929 EVTLGARVPKSWL
+929 EVTLGARIPQSWL
-942 ARMRPLQGITDAQLS
+942 ARVRGLKGVTEAQLN

-990 ELGAYPAS
+990 ELAAYPAS

>member
-127 SVASV
+127 SVATV

-736 TGLGSE
+736 SGLGSE

>member
-1 MRTTWLSALA
+1 MRYTWFSMLA
-11 VTAVSLLASTS
+11 ATLLASS
-22 ALAQTRTVTGKVIE
+22 AAVAQTRTITGKVVE

-44 SAQVQIKGTTTGTLA
+44 SAQIQIKGTTTGTLA

-64 FTIIAPVQA
+64 FTIIAPAQA
-73 ITLTVRRIGF
+73 VTLSVKRIGF

-88 AVAATQ
+88 PVAANQ

-100 MSRDPLKL
+100 MARDPLKL

-127 SVASV
+127 SVATV
-132 GAEEVSKVPA
+132 DAADVTKVPA
-142 TSIENALQGKVAG
+142 TSVENALQGKVAG

-183 NPLYVVDGVVTAD
+183 NPLYVVDGVVTSD
-196 IAIAPGLNKVTL
+196 IGIAPGLNKITL
-208 ASGTGIAVGSQ
+208 AAGSGIAVASQ
-219 ENPVNRIADLNP
+219 ESPVNRIADLNP

-272 TLRTGAGSSALA
+272 TLRSGAGSSALA

-290 HFTNIADAYAVFAPI
+290 HFKNIQDAYAVFAPI
-305 AGTPQRAAVDQ
+305 PGTPQRAAVDQ
-316 LFNPNLQ
+316 LFDPNRQ
-323 IDYEKEAFGQ
+323 IDYEKEAFGE

-341 LGVSGGNE
+341 LGVSGGND

-354 VSGLLKYDGGVAKNT
+354 VSGLLKYDGGIARNT
-369 YARKQNLR
+369 YARKQSLR
-377 VNLDQNFGRKWVAS
+377 VNLDQNFGPKWLAS
-391 INGEVLH
+391 INGEVLR
-398 NGNDR
+398 NANDR

-423 SWLDLRQ
+423 SWLDLR
-430 RPDGTYPASPFHA
+430 RRADGSYPVSPFHA
-443 SNPFQTIDMFQNE
+443 SNPFQTMDLFQNQE
-456 ESVWR
+456 TVWR
-461 SITSGRITYSPYT
+461 SITSGRLTYSPYT
-474 SDRNQIRIVGV
+474 SDRNQVRIVGV
-485 GGFDVFQQKNFV
+485 GGFDVFNQKNFV

-525 NLNLNAIHV
+525 NLNLNAVHV
-534 YTPAGGSFT
+534 FTPKGGAFT
-543 ATTSLGTQYETRD
+543 ATTSIGTQFETRD

-586 ENVEDFGVFAQH
+586 ENVQDFGMFAQH
-598 EFLWKERLLLTGGIR
+598 EFLWKERLLLTAGIR

-621 DTGQYFYYPKAAASY
+621 DTGKYFYYPKASASY
-636 RFAKVMRGVD
+636 RFSNVIRGVVD

-664 QKFTNLTAGSI
+664 QKFTNLNSGSI
-675 GGIGGFTIGGT
+675 GGIGGFTIGAT
-686 TGSKDMRPERQR
+686 TGSKTLRPERQK
-698 EFEAGLDLALFGN
+698 EYETGLDFALLGN
-711 KATVE
+711 RATVE
-716 LTGFE
+716 LTAFE

-736 TGLGSE
+736 SGLGSE

-748 MRVRGFESSINIIPS
+748 MRVRGFESSINIIPK
-763 QFAGVQWNA
+763 QFAGVQWSS
-772 RINFALNRAKIM
+772 RVNFALNRAKIM
-784 ELPVPPFLFSTA
+784 ELPVPPFLFSAA
-796 QVGAVRIEQGKSP
+796 QVGAVRIEKGKSP

-815 DTVSVAD
+815 DTVSVAN

-837 VVPVVMGDGNPDYTV
+837 VVPVVMGDGNPDYTL
-852 GFSNDF
+852 GFGNDF
-858 KWRAFSA
+858 KWKALSA
-865 YVLIDRQ
+865 YILIDRQ
-872 QGGMVAAGT
+872 QGGMLAAGT

-888 GNSRDFDVKTP
+888 GNSRDYDVMTP

-929 EVTLGARVPKSWL
+929 EVTLGARIPKSWL
-942 ARMRPLQGITDAQLS
+942 AKVRGMNGVSNAELS

-990 ELGAYPAS
+990 ELAAYPAS